1 MFFYKKNTNRTTALC
16 IFGQISKT
24 KQMNKNYKLINTIT
38 GWAMF
43 LIAAIT
49 YLLTIESSASL
60 WDCGEFIACANG
72 LEVGH
77 PPGAPLFLMI
87 SRIFAVLAGS
97 HKELI
102 PIMINSMS
110 ALASA
115 FTILFLFWT
124 ITHLARKCFGKG
136 ELSNISIMLIQFSG
150 IIGSLVYTFSD
161 TFWFSAVEGE
171 VYAMS
176 SLFTAAVFWAILKW
190 EEVADEP
197 QSNRWIILIGILMG
211 MSIGVHLLNLLA
223 IPAIV
228 FVIYFRKY
236 KPTRNGI
243 IIAAIASISI
253 LAFAMYGIIQ
263 GSVKVASWFEL
274 FFINDMGL
282 PYNAGMLIYLIVL
295 LAVLVLSIIYS
306 MKENKTVLN
315 TIFLSIAAILTG
327 IPFMSSSPLL
337 ALFLIIVV
345 STGIYFLAKY
355 RIEMVN
361 LAAMIIT
368 VFIIGYGSYAM
379 IVIRSLA
386 NTPLDENNP
395 ENPFG
400 LLSYLNREQYGD
412 RPLFYGPY
420 FNSPQ
425 DPEKP
430 YSEGHKS
437 YSAVNHK
444 YVVTDQSIEYNY
456 DSRFT
461 TFFPRMYSTSGSHIE
476 AYKEWGGIKGT
487 DISFTDA
494 RGNTR
499 VINKPTFGE
508 NLTFFITYQV
518 GQMYFRYF
526 MWNFVG
532 RQNDSQGHGGITNG
546 NWISGIKPLD
556 AIFLGNQDKIT
567 NWEKNTP
574 SRNAYYF
581 LPLILGIVGL
591 VFMAIYKKHDFWVVM
606 LLFFFTGLAIVLYLN
621 QTPYQPRERDYAY
634 AGSFYAFAIWVGM
647 GVLGLFTL
655 LQKLKNEKIRL
666 ALVLAFSSISPIIL
680 AVENWDDHDRS
691 GRYLAHDFAQN
702 YLESCDKN
710 ALLFTSGDNDTFPL
724 WYAQE
729 VEGIRTDVRV
739 VCLPLFNTDW
749 YIDQVKRRAYGSAPL
764 PISISRDKY
773 LQGTRDYLEITDNV
787 KESMPLNQVMDFI
800 LSEDPATKAE
810 YGDNKFYNYFP
821 GKHISLPIN
830 KKQVL
835 AQEVVSEKDSALIE
849 KEITFTLPGGYVLKN
864 GLAILS
870 LLSNNDWT
878 RPLYYTSYDA
888 DETMGLKSYM
898 RNDGFVSRF
907 VPVKNNNPNTTQY
920 VDTKVMYNNLMNKY
934 KWRGLPEKNV
944 YLDEFSV
951 RTIRIAGVRQ
961 MYNQL
966 AIALITENKKDS
978 AEKVLDRCQQI
989 LPHSKIPFDYFA
1001 LEAGQVYYLAGKME
1015 KGNALLKTYAEDCLN
1030 ELEYFT
1036 SVEQHFRQFNTD
1048 AEARS
1053 ERILSMIVEAAL
1065 KNKQQK
1071 FVDEITM
1078 KKKMLNLQ

>member
-1 MFFYKKNTNRTTALC
+1 MK
-16 IFGQISKT
+16 S
-24 KQMNKNYKLINTIT
+24 NYKLINNIT
-38 GWAMF
+38 GWTMF
-43 LIAAIT
+43 AIAAIV
-49 YLLTIESSASL
+49 YLLTIEPSASL

-77 PPGAPLFLMI
+77 PPGAPMFLMI
-87 SRIFAVLAGS
+87 SRLFAILAGV
-97 HKELI
+97 HKELV
-102 PIMINSMS
+102 PVMINSMS

-124 ITHLARKCFGKG
+124 ITHLARKCFTKG
-136 ELSNISIMLIQFSG
+136 ELSPISTILIQFSG
-150 IIGSLVYTFSD
+150 VIGAMVYTFSD

-197 QSNRWIILIGILMG
+197 QSNRWIVLIGILMG

-228 FVIYFRKY
+228 YVIYFRKY
-236 KPTRNGI
+236 KPTRNGVI
-243 IIAAIASISI
+243 ISGVASIVM

-282 PYNAGMLIYLIVL
+282 PYNSGMIIYLGIL
-295 LAVLVLSIIYS
+295 LITLVASIYFS

-315 TIFLSIAAILTG
+315 TVLLTLAATLTG
-327 IPFMSSSPLL
+327 MPFMSSSVALSLL
-337 ALFLIIVV
+337 LIVALAV
-345 STGIYFLAKY
+345 GIYFLAKY
-355 RIEMVN
+355 RIQMVN
-361 LAAMIIT
+361 IAAVIIA
-368 VFIIGYGSYAM
+368 VFVIGYSSYAM
-379 IVIRSLA
+379 IVVRSLA

-420 FNSPQ
+420 FSAPQ
-425 DPEKP
+425 DIEKP

-437 YSAVNHK
+437 YSALNGK
-444 YVVTDQSIEYNY
+444 YIVSDESVEYNY
-456 DSRFT
+456 DSRFM
-461 TFFPRMYSTSGSHIE
+461 TFFPRMFSTNGSHIE
-476 AYKEWGGIKGT
+476 AYKEWGDIKGT
-487 DISFTDA
+487 DISFTDGK
-494 RGNTR
+494 GNTR
-499 VINKPTFGE
+499 IINKPTFGE
-508 NLTFFITYQV
+508 NLKFFITYQV

-526 MWNFVG
+526 MWNFAG

-574 SRNAYYF
+574 SRNKYYF
-581 LPLILGIVGL
+581 LPLILGVIGM
-591 VFMAIYKKHDFWVVM
+591 VFMALYKKNDFWVVM

-647 GVLGLFTL
+647 GVLGMFTL
-655 LQKLKNEKIRL
+655 LQKLKNEKVRL
-666 ALVLAFSSISPIIL
+666 VLVLAFSTISPVLMAI
-680 AVENWDDHDRS
+680 ENWDDHDRS
-691 GRYLAHDFAQN
+691 GRYLAHDFAKN

-749 YIDQVKRRAYGSAPL
+749 YIDQVKRRAYASEPL
-764 PISISRDKY
+764 PISMTRNQY
-773 LQGTRDYLEITDNV
+773 VQGTRDYLEITNNV
-787 KESMPLNQVMDFI
+787 KDFMPLNQVMDFV
-800 LSEDPATKAE
+800 LSEEPAAKAE
-810 YGDNKFYNYFP
+810 YGDGKFYNYLP
-821 GKHISLPIN
+821 GSNISMKVD
-830 KKQVL
+830 KKAVL
-835 AQEVVSEKDSALIE
+835 AKGVVSVKDSAYIE
-849 KEITFTLPGGYVLKN
+849 PEIKFTLPGRYVMKN
-864 GLAILS
+864 GIAILS
-870 LLSNNDWT
+870 ILSNNDWS
-878 RPLYYTSYDA
+878 RPMYYSTYDA
-888 DETMGLKSYM
+888 DETMGLKAYM

-907 VPVKNNNPNTTQY
+907 VPMRNPNPNTNQY
-920 VDTKVMYNNLMNKY
+920 VDTKVSYDNLMNKCQ
-934 KWRGLPEKNV
+934 WRGLADPKV

-951 RTIRIAGVRQ
+951 RTIRIVGVRSI
-961 MYNQL
+961 YNQL
-966 AIALITENKKDS
+966 AIALVTENKKDS

-989 LPHSKIPFDYFA
+989 LPHSKVPYDYFA
-1001 LEAGQVYYLAGKME
+1001 YEAGQVYYLAGKFE
-1015 KGNALLKTYAEDCLN
+1015 KGNTLLKTFADDCLD
-1030 ELEYFT
+1030 ELEYYN
-1036 SVEQHFRQFNTD
+1036 SVEQGFRRFNAD
-1048 AEARS
+1048 NEARS
-1053 ERILSMIVEAAL
+1053 ARFLSMIIDLGL
-1065 KNKQQK
+1065 KYKQQSLVDYVNKQ
-1071 FVDEITM
+1071 
-1078 KKKMLNLQ
+1078 KKLLGLQ

>member
-1 MFFYKKNTNRTTALC
+1 M
-16 IFGQISKT
+16 KT
-24 KQMNKNYKLINTIT
+24 NYKLINNIT

-43 LIAAIT
+43 AIAAVV
-49 YLLTIESSASL
+49 YLMTIEPSASL

-87 SRIFAVLAGS
+87 SRIFATLAGS
-97 HKELI
+97 HKEMI

-124 ITHLARKCFGKG
+124 ITHFARKCFVKG
-136 ELSNISIMLIQFSG
+136 ELTNMSVILIQFSG
-150 IIGSLVYTFSD
+150 IIGAMVYTFSD

-190 EEVADEP
+190 EDVADEP
-197 QSNRWIILIGILMG
+197 HSNRWIILIGILMG

-236 KPTRNGI
+236 KPNRKGVI
-243 IIAAIASISI
+243 ISGIASIAI

-263 GSVKVASWFEL
+263 GSVKVASKFEL
-274 FFINDMGL
+274 FFINSVGL
-282 PYNAGMLIYLIVL
+282 PYNSGMLIYLGIL
-295 LAVLVLSIIYS
+295 LITLILSIYFS

-315 TIFLSIAAILTG
+315 TIFLTLAATLTG
-327 IPFMSSSPLL
+327 FPFISDSSLL
-337 ALFLIIVV
+337 SLVLIA
-345 STGIYFLAKY
+345 GITVGVYFLAKY
-355 RIEMVN
+355 RIQMVN
-361 LAAMIIT
+361 VAALLIT
-368 VFIIGYGSYAM
+368 VFVIGYSSYAM
-379 IVIRSLA
+379 IVVRSLA

-412 RPLFYGPY
+412 RPLFYGQY
-420 FNSPQ
+420 YNSPQ
-425 DPEKP
+425 DIQKP
-430 YSEGHKS
+430 YSEGHKN
-437 YSAVNHK
+437 YGAMNGK
-444 YVVTDQSIEYNY
+444 YVETDESIEYNY

-461 TFFPRMYSTSGSHIE
+461 TFFPRMYSPSPSHIE

-487 DISFTDA
+487 DIPYTDA

-499 VINKPTFGE
+499 LITKPTFVE
-508 NLTFFITYQV
+508 NITFFITYQV
-518 GQMYFRYF
+518 GQMYLRYF

-556 AIFLGNQDKIT
+556 AIFLGNQDKLT
-567 NWEKNTP
+567 EWEKHTP

-581 LPLILGIVGL
+581 LPLILGIIGV
-591 VFMAIYKKHDFWVVM
+591 VFMAMYKKQDFWVVM
-606 LLFFFTGLAIVLYLN
+606 LLFIFTGLAIVVYLN

-647 GVLGLFTL
+647 GVLGLFGL
-655 LQKLKNEKIRL
+655 LQKLKNEKVRL
-666 ALVLAFSSISPIIL
+666 FLVVAFSTISPVL
-680 AVENWDDHDRS
+680 MAVENWDDHDRS
-691 GRYLAHDFAQN
+691 VRYLAHDFARN

-749 YIDQVKRRAYGSAPL
+749 YIDEVKHRTYGSAPL
-764 PISISRDKY
+764 PISMTRDKY
-773 LQGTRDYLEITDNV
+773 IQGTRDYLEITDGIKDV
-787 KESMPLNQVMDFI
+787 MPLSQVMEFA
-800 LSEDPATKAE
+800 LSEDPACKAE
-810 YGDNKFYNYFP
+810 YGDGKYYNYIP
-821 GKHISLPIN
+821 GKNISLPIN
-830 KKQVL
+830 KKLVL
-835 AQEVVSEKDSALIE
+835 SHGVVCKKDSARIE
-849 KEITFTLPGGYVLKN
+849 SEITFTLPGGYVMKN

-870 LLSNNDWT
+870 ILNNNNWT
-878 RPLYYTSYDA
+878 RPLYYTTYDA
-888 DETMGLKSYM
+888 EETMGLKAYM
-898 RNDGFVSRF
+898 RNDGFASRF
-907 VPVKNNNPNTTQY
+907 VPVRNNNPNLNQY

-934 KWRGLPEKNV
+934 SWRGLPDKGV
-944 YLDEFSV
+944 YLDEFSI
-951 RTIRIAGVRQ
+951 RTIRIAGVRE
-961 MYNQL
+961 MFNQL
-966 AIALITENKKDS
+966 AMALILENKKDS
-978 AEKVLDRCQQI
+978 AIKVLDKCQYI
-989 LPHSKIPFDYFA
+989 LPHAKVPYDYSAF
-1001 LEAGQVYYLAGKME
+1001 EAGQLYYLAKDFQ
-1015 KGNALLKTYAEDCLN
+1015 KGNTLLKQYADDCID
-1030 ELEYFT
+1030 ELEYYT
-1036 SVEQHFRQFNTD
+1036 SVEQHLRSLNAD
-1048 AEARS
+1048 NEARS
-1053 ERILSMIVEAAL
+1053 SKILEMILELAT
-1065 KNKQQK
+1065 KNKQQPL
-1071 FVDEITM
+1071 VDAIKT
-1078 KKKMLNLQ
+1078 KKNLLNLQ

>member
-1 MFFYKKNTNRTTALC
+1 
-16 IFGQISKT
+16 
-24 KQMNKNYKLINTIT
+24 MNKNYKLINNIT

-43 LIAAIT
+43 VIAAIT

-60 WDCGEFIACANG
+60 WDCGEFIACSTG

-87 SRIFAVLAGS
+87 SRLFALLAGS
-97 HKELI
+97 HKEMI
-102 PIMINSMS
+102 SIMINSMS

-124 ITHLARKCFGKG
+124 ITHLARKCFVKG
-136 ELSNISIMLIQFSG
+136 ELSVVSIILIQFSG
-150 IIGSLVYTFSD
+150 IIGAMVYTYSD
-161 TFWFSAVEGE
+161 SFWFSAVEGE

-197 QSNRWIILIGILMG
+197 QSNRWIVLIGILMG

-236 KPTRNGI
+236 KPTRNGV
-243 IIAAIASISI
+243 IIAAIASIAV

-274 FFINDMGL
+274 FFINSVGL
-282 PYNAGMLIYLIVL
+282 PYNAGLMIYLIL
-295 LAVLVLSIIYS
+295 LLIVLVLSIYYS
-306 MKENKTVLN
+306 MKENKTIINTVLL
-315 TIFLSIAAILTG
+315 TLAASLVG
-327 IPFMSSSPLL
+327 IPFMTGSTIISLTLIVAL
-337 ALFLIIVV
+337 AI
-345 STGIYFLAKY
+345 GIYYLAKY
-355 RIEMVN
+355 RIQMVN
-361 LAAMIIT
+361 IVAVIIA
-368 VFIIGYGSYAM
+368 VFVIGYSSYAL

-425 DPEKP
+425 DAQNP
-430 YSEGHKS
+430 YSPGHKS
-437 YSAVNHK
+437 YSAVNGK
-444 YVVTDQSIEYNY
+444 YIVTEESIEYNY
-456 DSRFT
+456 DSRFM
-461 TFFPRMYSTSGSHIE
+461 TFFPRMFSTSPSHIE
-476 AYKEWGGIKGT
+476 AYKEWGDITGT
-487 DISFTDA
+487 DIQYTDA
-494 RGNTR
+494 RGNTKT
-499 VINKPTFGE
+499 INKPTFGE
-508 NLTFFITYQV
+508 NLKFFITYQV

-532 RQNDSQGHGGITNG
+532 RQNDSQGHGGIMNG

-556 AIFLGNQDKIT
+556 AIFLGNQDKLT
-567 NWEKNTP
+567 TWEKNTP
-574 SRNAYYF
+574 SRNVYYF
-581 LPLILGIVGL
+581 LPLILGIIGMVY
-591 VFMAIYKKHDFWVVM
+591 MALYKKHDFWVVM

-634 AGSFYAFAIWVGM
+634 TGSFYAFAIWVGM
-647 GVLGLFTL
+647 GVIGLFSL
-655 LQKLKNEKIRL
+655 LRKLKNENIRL
-666 ALVLAFSSISPIIL
+666 ALVLAFSTISPVIM

-691 GRYLAHDFAQN
+691 GRYLAHDFAKN

-710 ALLFTSGDNDTFPL
+710 AVLFTSGDNDTFPL
-724 WYAQE
+724 WFCQE

-764 PISISRDKY
+764 PISLTRDKY
-773 LQGTRDYLEITDNV
+773 LQGTRDYLEITDNF
-787 KESMPLNQVMDFI
+787 KDYMPLTQVMDFV

-810 YGDNKFYNYFP
+810 YGDGKFYNYFP
-821 GKHISLPIN
+821 GKHIILPIN

-835 AQEVVSEKDSALIE
+835 AQGVVDPKDSLLIE
-849 KEITFTLPGGYVLKN
+849 KEIKFILPGGYVMKN

-870 LLSNNDWT
+870 MLNSNDWT
-878 RPLYYTSYDA
+878 RPMYYTSYDA
-888 DETMGLKSYM
+888 EETMGLKAYM

-907 VPVKNNNPNTTQY
+907 VPVKNNNPNLTQY
-920 VDTKVMYNNLMNKY
+920 VDTKVMYDNVMNKY
-934 KWRGLPEKNV
+934 QWRGLADKNV
-944 YLDEFSV
+944 YLDEFNV
-951 RTIRIAGVRQ
+951 RTIRIVGLRQ
-961 MYNQL
+961 MFNQL
-966 AIALITENKKDS
+966 AVALITENKKDS
-978 AEKVLDRCQQI
+978 AIKALDRSQQVM
-989 LPHSKIPFDYFA
+989 PHAKVPYDYFTVETGE
-1001 LEAGQVYYLAGKME
+1001 LYYLAGNIE
-1015 KGNALLKTYAEDCLN
+1015 KGNKLLKAYAEDCLN
-1030 ELEYFT
+1030 ELEYYT
-1036 SVEQHFRQFNTD
+1036 SVEPRFRHFN
-1048 AEARS
+1048 AEYEARS
-1053 ERILSMIVEAAL
+1053 SRILDMIIEKVL
-1065 KNKQQK
+1065 KYKQQK
-1071 FVDEITM
+1071 LVDEINA
-1078 KKKMLNLQ
+1078 KKKMLKN

>member
-1 MFFYKKNTNRTTALC
+1 MK
-16 IFGQISKT
+16 S
-24 KQMNKNYKLINTIT
+24 NYKLINNIT

-43 LIAAIT
+43 VIAAIT
-49 YLLTIESSASL
+49 YLLTIEPSASL

-87 SRIFAVLAGS
+87 SRLFAILAGT

-124 ITHLARKCFGKG
+124 ITHFARKCFVKG
-136 ELSNISIMLIQFSG
+136 ELSTTSIILIQFSG
-150 IIGSLVYTFSD
+150 IIGAMVYTYSD

-197 QSNRWIILIGILMG
+197 QSNRWIVLIGILMG

-243 IIAAIASISI
+243 IISAIASISI

-274 FFINDMGL
+274 FFINSVGL
-282 PYNAGMLIYLIVL
+282 PYNSGMLIYLGIL
-295 LAVLVLSIIYS
+295 LITLVLSIYFS
-306 MKENKTVLN
+306 MKENKTILN
-315 TIFLSIAAILTG
+315 TVLLTLAATLTG
-327 IPFMSSSPLL
+327 IPFMSSSNLL
-337 ALFLIIVV
+337 GVVLIIALGV
-345 STGIYFLAKY
+345 GIYFLAKY
-355 RIEMVN
+355 RIQMVN
-361 LAAMIIT
+361 IAAMLIA
-368 VFIIGYGSYAM
+368 VFVIGYSSYAM
-379 IVIRSLA
+379 IVVRSLA

-412 RPLFYGPY
+412 RPLFFGQYY
-420 FNSPQ
+420 NSPQ
-425 DPEKP
+425 DAQNP
-430 YSEGHKS
+430 YSPGHKS
-437 YSAVNHK
+437 YAAVNGK
-444 YVVTDQSIEYNY
+444 YTVTDESVEYNY

-461 TFFPRMYSTSGSHIE
+461 TFFPRMYSPSASHVE

-487 DISFTDA
+487 DIPYTDG
-494 RGNTR
+494 RGNTK
-499 VINKPTFGE
+499 VITKPTFGE

-532 RQNDSQGHGGITNG
+532 RQNDTQGYGGITNG

-556 AIFLGNQDKIT
+556 AIFLGNQDKLT
-567 NWEKNTP
+567 DWEKTTP

-581 LPLILGIVGL
+581 LPLLLGIIGL
-591 VFMAIYKKHDFWVVM
+591 VFMAMHKKHDFWVVM
-606 LLFFFTGLAIVLYLN
+606 LLFVFTGLAIVVYLN

-634 AGSFYAFAIWVGM
+634 AGSFYAFAIWIGM
-647 GVLGLFTL
+647 GVIGLFSM
-655 LQKLKNEKIRL
+655 LQKLKNEKVRL
-666 ALVLAFSSISPIIL
+666 ALVIAFSMISPVL
-680 AVENWDDHDRS
+680 MAVENWDDHDRS
-691 GRYLAHDFAQN
+691 GRYLAHDFARN

-764 PISISRDKY
+764 PISIPREKY
-773 LQGTRDYLEITDNV
+773 LQGTRDYLEITDGY
-787 KESMPLNQVMDFI
+787 KDAMPLSQVMDFV
-800 LSEDPATKAE
+800 LSEDPASKAE
-810 YGDNKFYNYFP
+810 YGDGKFYNYLP
-821 GKHISLPIN
+821 GKHITMPID

-835 AQEVVSEKDSALIE
+835 AHGVVCAKDSARIE
-849 KEITFTLPGGYVLKN
+849 SPITFTLPGGYVLKN

-870 LLSNNDWT
+870 ILSNNDWT

-888 DETMGLKSYM
+888 EETMGLKAYM

-907 VPVKNNNPNTTQY
+907 VPIKNDNPNLNQY

-934 KWRGLPEKNV
+934 TWRGLPDKGV
-944 YLDEFSV
+944 YLDEFSL
-951 RTIRIAGVRQ
+951 RTIRIAGVRP
-961 MYNQL
+961 MFNQL
-966 AIALITENKKDS
+966 AVALILENKKDS
-978 AEKVLDRCQQI
+978 AVKVLDKSQYI
-989 LPHSKIPFDYFA
+989 LPHKKVQYDYSVF
-1001 LEAGQVYYLAGKME
+1001 ESGQLYYLAGAFN
-1015 KGNALLKTYAEDCLN
+1015 KGNELLKNYADQCLD
-1030 ELEYFT
+1030 ELEYYT
-1036 SVEQHFRQFNTD
+1036 SVEPRFRNLNAD
-1048 AEARS
+1048 NEGRS
-1053 ERILSMIVEAAL
+1053 SRILEMIVDLAL

-1071 FVDEITM
+1071 LVDEINT
-1078 KKKMLNLQ
+1078 KKKLLKLQ